1 MQAGEPAAPAMRYL
15 VLGVKV
21 VLSAAL
27 IAYAFRNIDLADASA
42 QIHEIAGVAALS
54 TAGVLLLQSGTAAF
68 RLRKVL
74 EVVGARCGF
83 LQALDATFIGAFFSQ
98 TLISFV
104 GGDAMRVWRLAWS
117 GVPTRLATT
126 GIALDRTAGLAGSL
140 GLVLLTLPFLLAL
153 IQDAAMRSGLL
164 LALAGGIAGF
174 AFVLSIRFMPERFR
188 QNKLIHWTYEF
199 AAVTLSVAQSPM
211 RLASLVALSLIVQL
225 LNVLALFAL
234 ARGLS
239 IGLTLWHSLLLIP
252 PVLFLSMLPISVAG
266 WGVREGAMIVALA
279 LVGVP
284 ASSSVA
290 LSVCFGLFLIGISLP
305 GALLWML
312 TRGRTAP
319 GEQRG
324 LDGTRD
330 Q

>member
-42 QIHEIAGVAALS
+42 QIHEIAGVAGAEHGRR
-54 TAGVLLLQSGTAAF
+54 TAPPIRHGGI

-83 LQALDATFIGAFFSQ
+83 LPGARRELSSVHSSARPSSPSGRRRHAGVATCLVRRPDQARNDGHRTRPYGGAS
-98 TLISFV
+98 
-104 GGDAMRVWRLAWS
+104 
-117 GVPTRLATT
+117 
-126 GIALDRTAGLAGSL
+126 GSL
-140 GLVLLTLPFLLAL
+140 ASFILTLPFLLAL

-199 AAVTLSVAQSPM
+199 AAVTLVGRTESDAIGI
-211 RLASLVALSLIVQL
+211 ALS
-225 LNVLALFAL
+225 
-234 ARGLS
+234 RC
-239 IGLTLWHSLLLIP
+239 P
-252 PVLFLSMLPISVAG
+252 
-266 WGVREGAMIVALA
+266 
-279 LVGVP
+279 
-284 ASSSVA
+284 
-290 LSVCFGLFLIGISLP
+290 
-305 GALLWML
+305 
-312 TRGRTAP
+312 
-319 GEQRG
+319 
-324 LDGTRD
+324 
-330 Q
+330 